1 MKPTYCLVKEI
12 TRIFEKTEGYIC
24 TFKVEGKY
32 LDENKT
38 YRNVVNVNTIG
49 KFQKSIDRTIC
60 ETRNTVKS
68 KFRFVPYAGGD
79 KSNQTSYHIHGLI
92 ELPNQTDPINFRQMI
107 QNKFQRHIVKIFNSR
122 EPIKGKVWFEK
133 IVPNALFG
141 YSKYSVRSEN
151 NYATAD
157 FGDEKVLV
165 NMSSFYLGW
174 HQ

>member
-1 MKPTYCLVKEI
+1 MKPTYCLVKEV
-12 TRIFEKTEGYIC
+12 TRIFQNTDGYIC

-92 ELPNQTDPINFRQMI
+92 ELPSQTDPIKFRHMI

>member
-1 MKPTYCLVKEI
+1 MRPTYCLVKEI

-92 ELPNQTDPINFRQMI
+92 ELPSQSDPIKFRQMI

-141 YSKYSVRSEN
+141 YGKYSVRSEN

>member
-1 MKPTYCLVKEI
+1 MKPTYCLVKEV
-12 TRIFEKTEGYIC
+12 TRIFQNTDGYIC

-92 ELPNQTDPINFRQMI
+92 ELPSQSDPIKFRQMI

>member
-92 ELPNQTDPINFRQMI
+92 ELPIQSDPIRFRQMI

-151 NYATAD
+151 NYTTAD

>member
-1 MKPTYCLVKEI
+1 MKPTYCLVKEV
-12 TRIFEKTEGYIC
+12 THIFQNTDGYIC

-92 ELPNQTDPINFRQMI
+92 ELPIQSDPIRFRQMI

-141 YSKYSVRSEN
+141 YNKYSVRSEN

>member
-1 MKPTYCLVKEI
+1 MRPTYCLVKEI
-12 TRIFEKTEGYIC
+12 TLIFKKIDGYIC

-32 LDENKT
+32 LDSNKT
-38 YRNVVNVNTIG
+38 YRNVVNIKTIG

-92 ELPNQTDPINFRQMI
+92 ELPIQSDPIKFRQMI

-133 IVPNALFG
+133 IDTNVLFG

>member
-133 IVPNALFG
+133 IDPNVLFG

>member
-92 ELPNQTDPINFRQMI
+92 ELPIQSDPIKFRQMI

-133 IVPNALFG
+133 IEPDLLFG

-151 NYATAD
+151 NYATED

>member
-1 MKPTYCLVKEI
+1 MKPTYCLVKEV
-12 TRIFEKTEGYIC
+12 TRIFQNTDGYIC

-92 ELPNQTDPINFRQMI
+92 ELPIQSDPIRFRQMI

-133 IVPNALFG
+133 IDPNVLFG

>member
-92 ELPNQTDPINFRQMI
+92 ELPIQSDPIRFRQMI